1 MDYTV
6 DPDELRTVAR
16 GLQGVQAAIDAM
28 GPGTGSPGSGG
39 SWGSWGQ
46 VALEPAVVGDAG
58 VVDALREVGSN
69 WSKARARIRAEV
81 AGAAQAVDAAA
92 RSYAGVE
99 SGLVTALEP

>member
-16 GLQGVQAAIDAM
+16 GLESVQSAIDAM
-28 GPGTGSPGSGG
+28 GRATGAAGTAGID
-39 SWGSWGQ
+39 
-46 VALEPAVVGDAG
+46 PAVVGAAA

-81 AGAAQAVDAAA
+81 EGAARGVDAAA

-99 SGLVTALEP
+99 SVLVRALEP